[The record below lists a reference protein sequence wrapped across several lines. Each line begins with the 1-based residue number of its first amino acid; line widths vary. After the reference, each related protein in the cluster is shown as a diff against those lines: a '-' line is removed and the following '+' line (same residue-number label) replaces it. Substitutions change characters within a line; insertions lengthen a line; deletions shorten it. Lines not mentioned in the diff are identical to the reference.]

1 MKKFL
6 IELEAESIDIIEDM
20 IRLWKNKNPNLGKL
34 RCHSI
39 KEEHQL
45 EAVFPVKEKVLKEIQ
60 TIKEILSR

>member
-6 IELEAESIDIIEDM
+6 VELEAESKDTIEDM
-20 IRLWKNKNPNLGKL
+20 FRLWKNKNPNLGKL

-39 KEEHQL
+39 KEGQEI
-45 EAVFPVKEKVLKEIQ
+45 KEKVLKEIQ